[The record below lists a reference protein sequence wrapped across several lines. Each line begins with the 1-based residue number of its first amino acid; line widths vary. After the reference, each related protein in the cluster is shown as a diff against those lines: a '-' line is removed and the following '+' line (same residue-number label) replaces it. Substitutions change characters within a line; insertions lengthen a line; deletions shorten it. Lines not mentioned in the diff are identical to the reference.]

1 MLYKEYE
8 GIEMSIDKCELIHF
22 NKIED
27 PRGSLTPIEAG
38 KDIPFNIKRAYYLY
52 DVPSGAIRA
61 GHAHKA
67 LEQIVLATSG
77 SFDVL
82 VKDGKSSHRYH
93 LNRPYIGL
101 YLPNMVW
108 REVDNFSAGAVCF
121 VLASQHYDESDYY
134 RDYEHYLK
142 AFNS

>member
-1 MLYKEYE
+1 MTIKNC
-8 GIEMSIDKCELIHF
+8 KLIHF

-38 KDIPFNIKRAYYLY
+38 KDIPFSIKRAYYLY
-52 DVPSGAIRA
+52 DVPSGAARA

-67 LEQIVLATSG
+67 LEQIVLAISG
-77 SFDVL
+77 SFDVV
-82 VKDGKSSHRYH
+82 VKDGNESYRYH

-134 RDYEHYLK
+134 RDYESYLK
-142 AFNS
+142 AFNANHPV

>member
-1 MLYKEYE
+1 
-8 GIEMSIDKCELIHF
+8 MSINNCKLIHF

-27 PRGSLTPIEAG
+27 PRGSLTPIEGG
-38 KDIPFNIKRAYYLY
+38 KDVPFSIKRAYYLY
-52 DVPSGAIRA
+52 DVPSGSSRA

-67 LEQIVLATSG
+67 LEQIVLAISG

-82 VKDGKSSHRYH
+82 VKDGNSDKRYH

-121 VLASQHYDESDYY
+121 VLASEHYDESDYY
-134 RDYEHYLK
+134 RDYESYLN
-142 AFNS
+142 AFKTKHSVL

>member
-1 MLYKEYE
+1 
-8 GIEMSIDKCELIHF
+8 MSIHKCKLIHF

-27 PRGSLTPIEAG
+27 PRGSLTPIEG
-38 KDIPFNIKRAYYLY
+38 NKDVPFAIKRAYYLY
-52 DVPSGAIRA
+52 DVPSGATRA

-67 LEQIVLATSG
+67 LEQIILSISG

-82 VKDGKSSHRYH
+82 VKDGQSSQRYH
-93 LNRPYIGL
+93 LNRPNIGL

-108 REVDNFSAGAVCF
+108 REVDNFSAGSVCF

-134 RDYEHYLK
+134 RDYESYLK
-142 AFNS
+142 AFHTEYSL

>member
-1 MLYKEYE
+1 
-8 GIEMSIDKCELIHF
+8 MSINHCKLIHF

-27 PRGSLTPIEAG
+27 PRGSLTAIEAG
-38 KDIPFNIKRAYYLY
+38 HDIPFAIKRAYYLY
-52 DVPSGAIRA
+52 DVPSGAVRA

-67 LEQIVLATSG
+67 LEQILLPTSG
-77 SFDVL
+77 SFDVE
-82 VKDGKSSHRYH
+82 VDDGKNKQRYH

-108 REVDNFSAGAVCF
+108 RVLDNFSSGAVCF

-134 RDYEHYLK
+134 RDYDSFLNAY
-142 AFNS
+142 AT